1 MDSLRI
7 LDLSGNG
14 FVGSFPMAFIQMTNL
29 ESLDL
34 SQNHL
39 FGSFPAAFGADAG
52 GLSLSILRA
61 SSNELVGSIP
71 TSIANFKR
79 LSILQLG
86 TSHAPS
92 PYFFF
97 SLDPESLIHY

>member
-14 FVGSFPMAFIQMTNL
+14 FVGSFTMAFIQMTNL

-34 SQNHL
+34 SRNHL
-39 FGSFPAAFGADAG
+39 FGSLPASFGADAG

-71 TSIANFKR
+71 TSIGNFQK
-79 LSILQLG
+79 LSMLQLG
-86 TSHAPS
+86 KSQGV
-92 PYFFF
+92 
-97 SLDPESLIHY
+97 LLVC

>member
-34 SQNHL
+34 SRNHL
-39 FGSFPAAFGADAG
+39 FGSLPAAFGVDAA
-52 GLSLSILRA
+52 GLPLSILRA

-71 TSIANFKR
+71 TSIGNFKK

-86 TSHAPS
+86 KSQARST
-92 PYFFF
+92 YFFI
-97 SLDPESLIHY
+97 SLDPKSLIH